1 MTGAKVFYHCSI
13 TTLTQP
19 IEKNVFCFS
28 WVVSVLTIQCLW
40 KQIYV
45 IVIDIDEYTVG
56 CHAIQTNKHYQ
67 CLFIP

>member
-19 IEKNVFCFS
+19 IEKNVFCFY

-45 IVIDIDEYTVG
+45 IDIDEKNTVG